1 MGTEII
7 LAAQISGTRN
17 GKDWPP
23 AGSRLELPDDEAA
36 SLVKNGSAYA
46 LDDER
51 ARFLGNGNG
60 GAAFADEMLAGA
72 PEGRD
77 WTEGQQ
83 DTNLARARFLA
94 LQGEDS
100 RAIAREAAERAGLTD
115 AETVPGAGGSG
126 AVVGDDNPN
135 PTDLPSPVNRSAE
148 VGSEPTDDGAR
159 LIESAAVTPS
169 GETAT
174 VDSTPSGRKGRR
186 TSSPA
191 STSSTSSTSTGE
203 TSTS

>member
-23 AGSRLELPDDEAA
+23 AGTRLELPDDEAA
-36 SLVKNGSAYA
+36 GLIKNGSAYDV
-46 LDDER
+46 DDDR

-77 WTEGQQ
+77 WTAGQA
-83 DTNLARARFLA
+83 DTNLARARFMA
-94 LQGEDS
+94 LQGDD
-100 RAIAREAAERAGLTD
+100 AVGIARDAAERAGLTD
-115 AETVPGAGGSG
+115 ADTVPGAGGNSP
-126 AVVGDDNPN
+126 VVGDDNPN
-135 PTDLPSPVNRSAE
+135 PTDAPSPVNRSAE
-148 VGSEPTDDGAR
+148 VGEPTDDGAR
-159 LIESAAVTPS
+159 LIESASVAAS

-174 VDSTPSGRKGRR
+174 VDRSVRKSRRSTPAATDDSSG
-186 TSSPA
+186 
-191 STSSTSSTSTGE
+191 TST
-203 TSTS
+203 T